1 MITMMKIMMMRT
13 TMTNN
18 NVPKNKRRNGIATN
32 GSGSVCVCRL
42 VCLVVVF
49 FTHRQCRH
57 RHRLRHRHLSPTA
70 SSVAP
75 CWPAVK
81 SINAMSRHKRMR
93 VEGKP
98 TDLLEVLGE
107 VEPGSFEDVF
117 IFGGRREIRW
127 KNMRKNKPTLFS
139 FRFCCFTLFS
149 FSVFAIV
156 RQENVTY
163 GLVCYGLS
171 RCLSPCEVN

>member
-1 MITMMKIMMMRT
+1 MRT

-32 GSGSVCVCRL
+32 VSARVCVCTLVSGRRL
-42 VCLVVVF
+42 LHAQ
-49 FTHRQCRH
+49 TM
-57 RHRLRHRHLSPTA
+57 STSA
-70 SSVAP
+70 STSSSSSLPHCVVAP
-75 CWPAVK
+75 CCPAVK

-93 VEGKP
+93 VGGKP

-163 GLVCYGLS
+163 GLVYYGLS

>member
-1 MITMMKIMMMRT
+1 
-13 TMTNN
+13 
-18 NVPKNKRRNGIATN
+18 
-32 GSGSVCVCRL
+32 
-42 VCLVVVF
+42 
-49 FTHRQCRH
+49 
-57 RHRLRHRHLSPTA
+57 
-70 SSVAP
+70 
-75 CWPAVK
+75 
-81 SINAMSRHKRMR
+81 MSRHKRMR
-93 VEGKP
+93 VGGKP

-107 VEPGSFEDVF
+107 VETESFEDVF
-117 IFGGRREIRW
+117 IFGGRRKIRW

-171 RCLSPCEVN
+171 RWLSPSQSELNEVQAVKIAASKQVQSRCECVCVCVHLHQCRTATPARIYGCGQASENKSQIPLDFPAK